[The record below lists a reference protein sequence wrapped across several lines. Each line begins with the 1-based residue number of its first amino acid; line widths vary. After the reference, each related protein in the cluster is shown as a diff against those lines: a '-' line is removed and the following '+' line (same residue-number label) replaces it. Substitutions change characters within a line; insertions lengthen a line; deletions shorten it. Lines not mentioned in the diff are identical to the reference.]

1 MAPVGNGPSLRGEA
15 FVIASER
22 PEQTDDERERCA
34 EIARAARAGHA
45 RPWRKPVAAVQAER
59 AAARRELGDGGV
71 DLAALLRALEAQEM
85 IASAGDAAHLQPAVT
100 ALLQAAT
107 NARPRAELDV
117 ATALLAAAM
126 QSSGLLAAGEAG
138 ALSTKGSV
146 PARGSAT
153 ARLAVMH
160 KVIPRLFVGGWTALL
175 NGTSERPGPRRVRPP
190 EALRR

>member
-1 MAPVGNGPSLRGEA
+1 MAGGVNGPSRGEA

-22 PEQTDDERERCA
+22 PEQTDAERERCA
-34 EIARAARAGHA
+34 EIARASRAGHA
-45 RPWRKPVAAVQAER
+45 RPWRKPVASVQAER

-71 DLAALLRALEAQEM
+71 DLAALLHALEAQEM

-107 NARPRAELDV
+107 NARPRTEVDE
-117 ATALLAAAM
+117 ATAVLAAAM
-126 QSSGLLAAGEAG
+126 QSSRLRATGEAS
-138 ALSTKGSV
+138 ALPTKASA

-175 NGTSERPGPRRVRPP
+175 NGTSARSGPRRARPP